1 MRAAT
6 SPHAVSPSPTR
17 VFAAALMACLALT
30 AAGAEAQPRPQEPLG
45 PTIADRGSHA
55 YAFRTFVVTS
65 EDGLRRYKVQV
76 AEPRKPAPAKGRQV
90 VYLLDGN
97 AAVAALDE
105 ALLATLAAG
114 DAPVLVAIGYDVDTR
129 FDIMAR
135 ALDYTPPRMDGKPAA
150 DDMSRPGGG
159 ADVFL
164 RLIEHRIMPQAEAG
178 LRVDPDRRTLWGHS
192 YGGLLTLYAALARPG
207 MFQHYAAADPSLW
220 WNAGEVLNRET
231 AFLQDPRRKT
241 LSLDIVAGGGQRR
254 GPDQRAPTPMRG
266 SLPPG
271 TLEAFVGR
279 LQAAG
284 VDVTFQELPDQSHG
298 ALFRTAL
305 VRTLTALSETPAP

>member
-6 SPHAVSPSPTR
+6 SSHAVSPSPTR

-45 PTIADRGSHA
+45 PTIADRGSQA

-76 AEPRKPAPAKGRQV
+76 AEPRKPAPAEGRQV

-114 DAPVLVAIGYDVDTR
+114 DAPVLVAIGYEVDTR
-129 FDIMAR
+129 FDIAAR
-135 ALDYTPPRMDGKPAA
+135 ALDYTPPRMDGKPTA

-159 ADVFL
+159 ADAFL
-164 RLIEHRIMPQAEAG
+164 KLIERRIMPQAEAR
-178 LRVDPDRRTLWGHS
+178 LRVDPQRRTLWGHS
-192 YGGLLTLYAALARPG
+192 YGGLLTLYTALTRPDL
-207 MFQHYAAADPSLW
+207 FRHYAAADPSLW
-220 WNAGEVLNRET
+220 WNAGEVLNREA
-231 AFLQDPRRKT
+231 AFLHDPRRKR
-241 LSLDIVAGGGQRR
+241 LNLDIVAGGGQRR
-254 GPDQRAPTPMRG
+254 GPDQRAPTPMRD

-271 TLEAFVGR
+271 TLQAFVAR

-284 VDVTFQELPDQSHG
+284 VGVTFQELPDQSHG
-298 ALFRTAL
+298 ALFRTSL
-305 VRTLTALSETPAP
+305 VRTLTALSGTPQP